1 MEEKIYKVGQHVFI
15 ISNNSYVMEM
25 QIMRISG
32 DFYTLRSVENY
43 GSGMRLKG
51 HRLYATKEEAENI
64 MARASIE
71 RVLRLVDNESV
82 REEITNKLEE
92 IL

>member
-1 MEEKIYKVGQHVFI
+1 MAEKKYTVGQHVFI

-32 DFYTLRSVENY
+32 DFYTLRSADNY

-51 HRLYATKEEAENI
+51 HRLYATKEEAEAVI
-64 MARASIE
+64 K
-71 RVLRLVDNESV
+71 NEHQKRDANSG
-82 REEITNKLEE
+82 RSRRWYD
-92 IL
+92 

>member
-1 MEEKIYKVGQHVFI
+1 MEEKKYTVGQHVFI
-15 ISNNSYVMEM
+15 ISNNSFVMEM

-51 HRLYATKEEAENI
+51 HRLYATKEAEAVIKSEQQK
-64 MARASIE
+64 RDASSG
-71 RVLRLVDNESV
+71 RSRRWYD
-82 REEITNKLEE
+82 
-92 IL
+92 

>member
-1 MEEKIYKVGQHVFI
+1 MAEKKYSVGQHVFI

-51 HRLYATKEEAENI
+51 HRLYATKEEAETVMKN
-64 MARASIE
+64 E
-71 RVLRLVDNESV
+71 RQMRDAGTMGRSNHWY
-82 REEITNKLEE
+82 
-92 IL
+92 

>member
-1 MEEKIYKVGQHVFI
+1 MAEKNYSVGQHVFI

-25 QIMRISG
+25 QIMRISS

-51 HRLYATKEEAENI
+51 HRLYVTKEEAEAVIKN
-64 MARASIE
+64 E
-71 RVLRLVDNESV
+71 RQK
-82 REEITNKLEE
+82 REANSGRSRRWYE
-92 IL
+92 

>member
-1 MEEKIYKVGQHVFI
+1 MAEKNYSVGQHVFI

-51 HRLYATKEEAENI
+51 HRLYVTKEEAEAVIKN
-64 MARASIE
+64 E
-71 RVLRLVDNESV
+71 RQK
-82 REEITNKLEE
+82 REANSGRPRNWYD
-92 IL
+92 

>member
-1 MEEKIYKVGQHVFI
+1 MTEKKFSVGQHVFI

-25 QIMRISG
+25 QIVRISG

-51 HRLYATKEEAENI
+51 HRLYATKEEAEAV
-64 MARASIE
+64 MKAE
-71 RVLRLVDNESV
+71 RQKRDSGTMG
-82 REEITNKLEE
+82 RSSHWY
-92 IL
+92 

>member
-1 MEEKIYKVGQHVFI
+1 MAEKNYSVGQHVFI

-51 HRLYATKEEAENI
+51 HRLYVTKEEAEAVI
-64 MARASIE
+64 K
-71 RVLRLVDNESV
+71 NEHQKRDANSS
-82 REEITNKLEE
+82 RPRRWYE
-92 IL
+92 

>member
-1 MEEKIYKVGQHVFI
+1 MEEQKYKVGQHVFI
-15 ISNNSYVMEM
+15 ISNNSFVMEM

-51 HRLYATKEEAENI
+51 HRLYVTKEEAEAVIKNE
-64 MARASIE
+64 RQKRDASSGRSRRWYE
-71 RVLRLVDNESV
+71 
-82 REEITNKLEE
+82 
-92 IL
+92 

>member
-1 MEEKIYKVGQHVFI
+1 MEEQKYKVGKHVFI
-15 ISNNSYVMEM
+15 ISNNSFVMEM

-51 HRLYATKEEAENI
+51 HRLYVTKEEAEAVI
-64 MARASIE
+64 K
-71 RVLRLVDNESV
+71 NEHQKRDANSG
-82 REEITNKLEE
+82 RSRRWYE
-92 IL
+92 

>member
-1 MEEKIYKVGQHVFI
+1 MTEKKYSVGQHVFI

-25 QIMRISG
+25 QIVRISG

-51 HRLYATKEEAENI
+51 HRLYATKEEAEAV
-64 MARASIE
+64 MKAE
-71 RVLRLVDNESV
+71 RQKRDSGTMG
-82 REEITNKLEE
+82 RSSHWY
-92 IL
+92 

>member
-1 MEEKIYKVGQHVFI
+1 MPGSVNMQEKKYSVGQHVFI

-32 DFYTLRSVENY
+32 DFYTLRSVDNY

-51 HRLYATKEEAENI
+51 HRLYVTKEEAEAVI
-64 MARASIE
+64 K
-71 RVLRLVDNESV
+71 NEHQKRDANSG
-82 REEITNKLEE
+82 RPRRWYE
-92 IL
+92 

>member
-1 MEEKIYKVGQHVFI
+1 MEEQKYKVGQHVFI

-51 HRLYATKEEAENI
+51 HRLYATKEEAEAVMKN
-64 MARASIE
+64 E
-71 RVLRLVDNESV
+71 RQKRDANSGRSRRWYE
-82 REEITNKLEE
+82 
-92 IL
+92 